1 MTKAMITKKINK
13 TASDMQDLIAK
24 FKRKLL
30 ELDVMVGLS
39 EIKQGKGEI
48 FKSAKDL
55 FRKLR

>member
-1 MTKAMITKKINK
+1 MITKKINK
-13 TASDMQDLIAK
+13 TASDLRGLLVTT
-24 FKRKLL
+24 KRKLL

-39 EIKQGKGEI
+39 EIKKGKGEI